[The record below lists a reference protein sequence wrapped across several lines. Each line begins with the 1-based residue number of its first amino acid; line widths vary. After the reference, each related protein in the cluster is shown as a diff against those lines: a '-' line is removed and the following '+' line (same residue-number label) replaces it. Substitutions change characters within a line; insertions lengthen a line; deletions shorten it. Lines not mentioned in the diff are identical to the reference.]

1 MNDMAVGRSVSEVL
15 RLVHA
20 FQLTDQCG
28 EVGEILAR
36 ILGYKINHQGIT
48 PLPNKVQSIL
58 DFPRPTTQK
67 QLLQFLGMLNF
78 YRKTLPNIKIQDKNR
93 KVFESVEVPK
103 RSKLLLTSSK

>member
-36 ILGYKINHQGIT
+36 ILCYKINQYEG
-48 PLPNKVQSIL
+48 LS
-58 DFPRPTTQK
+58 
-67 QLLQFLGMLNF
+67 G
-78 YRKTLPNIKIQDKNR
+78 
-93 KVFESVEVPK
+93 
-103 RSKLLLTSSK
+103 KLETWR